1 MSQNKELKRDI
12 AELQDAFVKL
22 SQQNMELA
30 SELESENRRVTF
42 LKAQMATP
50 TTPAQSATPTS
61 FVQTPP
67 AVETTPTLGGSVEGD
82 IGVEETGGSDEEDTG
97 ITIGE
102 MRERETSLYK
112 KTAAALLEEKQQQ
125 INVSSF

>member
-50 TTPAQSATPTS
+50 TS
-61 FVQTPP
+61 FMQTPP
-67 AVETTPTLGGSVEGD
+67 AVETTPTLGAVLRGVLEWRKLGGLMRKTQVSRSV
-82 IGVEETGGSDEEDTG
+82 
-97 ITIGE
+97 
-102 MRERETSLYK
+102 R
-112 KTAAALLEEKQQQ
+112 
-125 INVSSF
+125 